1 MPAPYATTARILA
14 ADADIPDGPVGS
26 AAQWRKVL
34 DARAFNYTSSTGALW
49 WSKTLSV
56 DTGGT
61 NAVFAINVGA
71 IWACALLDGST
82 NLYVKSDTGGEV
94 LTIADLE
101 GGAGTLSNS
110 TWYYVYA
117 WLNGSTLDYQISS
130 TAPDATRTTKSG
142 DALYHYL
149 GCFRTTSA
157 GAPIPCNM
165 AGGRYVYCVGDV
177 TAATLQVVTAGAAAA
192 YASVPCSTLAP
203 PHARIV
209 TLKVVAT
216 NVIGGGLVTSSV
228 TVQRFGAA
236 STGTH
241 DLYTGV
247 TALQSAAAE
256 MTVEVDSSQRAQYQV
271 NGGANAPVADIYVFG
286 FQE

>member
-49 WSKTLSV
+49 WSKTLTV
-56 DTGGT
+56 DPLGT
-61 NAVFAINVGA
+61 NAVFAVNVGA

-101 GGAGTLSNS
+101 GGGANLANS

-117 WLNGSTLDYQISS
+117 WLDGSALNYQISP
-130 TAPDATRTTKSG
+130 TAPDATLTTKSG

-192 YASVPCSTLAP
+192 YASIPCSTLAP
-203 PHARIV
+203 PHCRIV
-209 TLKVVAT
+209 TLKVTAT
-216 NVIGGGLVTSSV
+216 PPFAGGALASSV

-241 DLYTGV
+241 DVYARGV
-247 TALQSAAAE
+247 AFAIEAAE
-256 MTVEVDSSQRAQYQV
+256 VTVAVDSSQRGQYQV